1 MKYIVKPIENSD
13 TKEWLLKKHYLKR
26 MTSISFAF
34 GLFDETKLI
43 GVCTFGNAIPLNM
56 KRSICGK
63 DYESIVYELN
73 RLCIDEDAIK
83 NAASYFIGQ
92 CFKQLP
98 KPLIIVSY
106 ADKSMGHHGYIYQAT
121 NFLFLGQSHVQMDWK
136 VKGLEHLHS
145 RTLMDQFAFESNRID
160 KLKQKYGDRMYQVM
174 REPKNKYV
182 FFLGSKT
189 QTKQMKAQLIK
200 KPLPYPK
207 GKNQNYDATYKP
219 IIQFKLL

>member
-121 NFLFLGQSHVQMDWK
+121 NFLFLGQSHTQMDWK

-207 GKNQNYDATYKP
+207 GDNKNYDATYKP

>member
-121 NFLFLGQSHVQMDWK
+121 NFLFLGQSHTQMDWK

-145 RTLMDQFAFESNRID
+145 RTLMDQFAFKSNRID

-207 GKNQNYDATYKP
+207 GDNQNYDATYKP

>member
-43 GVCTFGNAIPLNM
+43 GICTFGNAIPLNM

-83 NAASYFIGQ
+83 NSASYFIGQ

-121 NFLFLGQSHVQMDWK
+121 NFLFLGQSHTQMDWK

-207 GKNQNYDATYKP
+207 GDNKNYDATYKP

>member
-121 NFLFLGQSHVQMDWK
+121 NFLFLGQSHTQMDWK

-207 GKNQNYDATYKP
+207 GDNQNYDATYKP